1 MSYKNVNTAKYFSF
15 ILNQLLASCTF
26 TIKIYFEINLKTNK
40 LSLDSEKSTQTV
52 LQKSKEASDKNLSIE
67 NSGNIFK
74 ESLENNLSQSNVE
87 ENKGQATFVIEVNRD
102 MKEVLEQPTS
112 TITTTEQKRGGF
124 TCFVLFCYNN
134 SKVNKGLS
142 VNVILKEPVFRKKW
156 LYMIYRKNFN
166 PTSRHRVCSEHFVG
180 GKKTY
185 ENNAPTIVPKTFK
198 PIVFKERKSRNSLGL
213 TEKTTNSI

>member
-52 LQKSKEASDKNLSIE
+52 LRKSKEASDKNLSIE

-74 ESLENNLSQSNVE
+74 ESLDNNLSQSNVE

-102 MKEVLEQPTS
+102 MKEVSQHQL
-112 TITTTEQKRGGF
+112 
-124 TCFVLFCYNN
+124 
-134 SKVNKGLS
+134 
-142 VNVILKEPVFRKKW
+142 
-156 LYMIYRKNFN
+156 
-166 PTSRHRVCSEHFVG
+166 
-180 GKKTY
+180 
-185 ENNAPTIVPKTFK
+185 
-198 PIVFKERKSRNSLGL
+198 
-213 TEKTTNSI
+213 